1 MPNNTEYLTFRYSII
16 KESQIH
22 MYSKELPEIKGR
34 VIYYAVQKDKGDR
47 EFKRYGV
54 DYSFIGFHYV
64 QPRNYSKFEH
74 DRYLIGKFAKLRH
87 TETGV
92 RVPGNI
98 VSKSQDDW
106 VGSTTVIDT
115 HTQHIFVQKNWK
127 LGNTE
132 QIEKALNAGVSKA
145 ILEEFNC
152 KVFVKGQT
160 KENIFWNLVNESLYI
175 YNLELRM
182 VSPNILETN
191 KKAREALK
199 DLQNIFKQD
208 EIDVTLKNESG
219 ELKIPIH
226 PIEDYIEYISEGE
239 GSWKMTKK
247 GVEGGKKTV
256 SSLDN
261 IRILEI
267 PESEAPEIDIEIPED
282 KKETE
287 IVMATQRERELSLI
301 DLFHL
306 RRQEFHE

>member
-1 MPNNTEYLTFRYSII
+1 MPNNTEYLIFRYSII
-16 KESQIH
+16 KERQMH
-22 MYSKELPEIKGR
+22 MYSKELPQIKGR
-34 VIYYAVQKDKGDR
+34 VISFAVQKNNGDR

-64 QPRNYSKFEH
+64 QPRSYTKFEK
-74 DRYLIGKFAKLRH
+74 DRYLIGKFAKLKH

-92 RVPGNI
+92 RVPGDI

-106 VGSTTVIDT
+106 VGSTTIIDT
-115 HTQHIFVQKNWK
+115 HTQHIFVQKNWRI
-127 LGNTE
+127 GNTE

-160 KENIFWNLVNESLYI
+160 KENIFWNIVNESPFI
-175 YNLELRM
+175 YNLKLRM

-191 KKAREALK
+191 KKAREALQ
-199 DLQNIFKQD
+199 DLQDIFKQD

-219 ELKIPIH
+219 KLEIPIH
-226 PIEDYIEYISEGE
+226 PVGDYIEYISEGE
-239 GSWKMTKK
+239 GSWKMTRK
-247 GVEGGKKTV
+247 GSVGGKKTV

-261 IRILEI
+261 IKIIEI
-267 PESEAPEIDIEIPED
+267 PESDAPEIDIEIPENEKD
-282 KKETE
+282 MKR
-287 IVMATQRERELSLI
+287 VLGNLRERELSLI
-301 DLFHL
+301 ELFHL

>member
-1 MPNNTEYLTFRYSII
+1 MPKNTEYLTFRYSII
-16 KESQIH
+16 KESQMH
-22 MYSKELPEIKGR
+22 MYSKELPEVKGR
-34 VIYYAVQKDKGDR
+34 VIYFAVQQNNADR
-47 EFKRYGV
+47 EFRRYGV
-54 DYSFIGFHYV
+54 DYSFIGFHFV
-64 QPRNYSKFEH
+64 QPAGYTEIEN

-115 HTQHIFVQKNWK
+115 HTQHIFVEKNWK

-132 QIEKALNAGVSKA
+132 QIENALNAGVSKA

-160 KENIFWNLVNESLYI
+160 KENIFWNLVNESQYI

-191 KKAREALK
+191 KKARDALE

-208 EIDVTLKNESG
+208 EIDVTLKNDSG
-219 ELKIPIH
+219 DLQIPIH
-226 PIEDYIEYISEGE
+226 PIGDYIEYISEGE
-239 GSWKMTKK
+239 GSWKMTRK
-247 GVEGGKKTV
+247 GTEGGKKTF

-261 IRILEI
+261 IKILEI
-267 PESEAPEIDIEIPED
+267 PESEAPEIDIEIPKDEF
-282 KKETE
+282 EME
-287 IVMATQRERELSLI
+287 RVLANQRERELSLI
-301 DLFHL
+301 ELIHL
-306 RRQEFHE
+306 RKQEFYE